1 MPEHDLIWMSLLIFT
16 PTLFALVLLFMPR
29 GTPDEWMRWGSLFG
43 TALTLGISLAVFFEF
58 KNNVIDRYG
67 ANSPQGSLEA
77 RHDHELNR
85 QRPDKDQPRL
95 SDDWI
100 ARYPWIEKFC

>member
-1 MPEHDLIWMSLLIFT
+1 MGEQGMVWVEVLVFT

-67 ANSPQGSLEA
+67 ANSPQGSLEP
-77 RHDHELNR
+77 RHDQELTR
-85 QRPDKDQPRL
+85 QRPDKAHTHLISHCTAHHP
-95 SDDWI
+95 
-100 ARYPWIEKFC
+100 CT